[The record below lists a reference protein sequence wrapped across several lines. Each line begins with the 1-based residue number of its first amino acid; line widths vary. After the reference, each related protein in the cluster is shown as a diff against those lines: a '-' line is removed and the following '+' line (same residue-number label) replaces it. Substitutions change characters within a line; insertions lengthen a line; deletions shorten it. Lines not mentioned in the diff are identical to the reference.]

1 MLILAMHLEN
11 IKLITGI
18 CNEISEKITKNNYCR
33 DQRCKIGIKVVA
45 LHGSWFNILYISRNT
60 ISEWSVST
68 QVRMIPEQLWVKINR
83 KKKLTS
89 IITSPNSIHNDSVC
103 QNLIACVCRE
113 CFMYKRNHFWN
124 SDWAVVIY
132 MLLNKKLFSS

>member
-11 IKLITGI
+11 IELITGI

-60 ISEWSVST
+60 ISE
-68 QVRMIPEQLWVKINR
+68 
-83 KKKLTS
+83 
-89 IITSPNSIHNDSVC
+89 
-103 QNLIACVCRE
+103 
-113 CFMYKRNHFWN
+113 
-124 SDWAVVIY
+124 
-132 MLLNKKLFSS
+132 